1 MLGLGEVLD
10 DDVLRANLVE
20 VVVVGEVRVRV
31 DAPVIPYRES
41 GLITI
46 EFSSSS
52 DEKETTF
59 SCRQYTCFQKA
70 CKIHF
75 KSVLLKRN
83 VL

>member
-52 DEKETTF
+52 DEKETTLTRGRTCDFKRRAKFISNPF
-59 SCRQYTCFQKA
+59 S
-70 CKIHF
+70 
-75 KSVLLKRN
+75 
-83 VL
+83 